1 MLDYILFLS
10 CLEFAIRN
18 STYFNTIL
26 KPKQVIC
33 LEHLYLKRDVICV
46 LPTGYGKSLIFHLLP
61 GLLFDKEMLL
71 MNETFR
77 DVDMST
83 VTAIVIVVSPLN
95 ALINNQIS
103 RLGLSG
109 IRASVLGVKMSQ
121 DEEFDSFDCDL
132 RLCDEEKLRAGH
144 YHIIFAHPESFIS
157 CKYGRELLQSQAYQE
172 KISAIVIDEAHCILE
187 WYVFVLFCFGYKYR
201 TDWNR
206 HAYIYTL

>member
-33 LEHLYLKRDVICV
+33 LEYLYLKRGVICV

-61 GLLFDKEMLL
+61 GLLFAKEMLL

-132 RLCDEEKLRAGH
+132 RLSTRKNCAQVIIILYLHIRSPLSLVNMDENCYRVKRTKRKYLR
-144 YHIIFAHPESFIS
+144 
-157 CKYGRELLQSQAYQE
+157 L
-172 KISAIVIDEAHCILE
+172 
-187 WYVFVLFCFGYKYR
+187 
-201 TDWNR
+201 
-206 HAYIYTL
+206 

>member
-61 GLLFDKEMLL
+61 GLLFAKEMLL

-77 DVDMST
+77 DVDMTT

-95 ALINNQIS
+95 ALINHQIS
-103 RLGLSG
+103 RLGLIKWHTRVS
-109 IRASVLGVKMSQ
+109 SW
-121 DEEFDSFDCDL
+121 
-132 RLCDEEKLRAGH
+132 
-144 YHIIFAHPESFIS
+144 
-157 CKYGRELLQSQAYQE
+157 REN
-172 KISAIVIDEAHCILE
+172 VT
-187 WYVFVLFCFGYKYR
+187 R
-201 TDWNR
+201 
-206 HAYIYTL
+206 

>member
-1 MLDYILFLS
+1 M
-10 CLEFAIRN
+10 
-18 STYFNTIL
+18 
-26 KPKQVIC
+26 
-33 LEHLYLKRDVICV
+33 
-46 LPTGYGKSLIFHLLP
+46 
-61 GLLFDKEMLL
+61 LLFAKEMLL

-109 IRASVLGVKMSQ
+109 IRASVLGVKCHRMKNSIPLTVTFDFATRKNCAQ
-121 DEEFDSFDCDL
+121 VIIILYLHIRCPLSLVNMDENCH
-132 RLCDEEKLRAGH
+132 RVRRTKR
-144 YHIIFAHPESFIS
+144 
-157 CKYGRELLQSQAYQE
+157 

-201 TDWNR
+201 TNWNR